1 MPQLT
6 LSRRTVVSPTPGL
19 TGQTGQRPRKAV
31 FGQPGDVLKV
41 KSLTLTGGV
50 RWYKCTLM
58 RGGQRV
64 GSGYVIDAALVGQ
77 PGAEK
82 ILGGGARHG

>member
-6 LSRRTVVSPTPGL
+6 LSRRTVLAPTPGL
-19 TGQTGQRPRKAV
+19 TGQQGPARKAV

-41 KSLTLTGGV
+41 KSATLTGKV
-50 RWYKCTLM
+50 TWFKSTLM
-58 RGGQRV
+58 RGGKRI
-64 GSGYVIDAALVGQ
+64 GSGYVISAALSGQ

-82 ILGGGARHG
+82 IFAGALAHG